1 MGQLCSVLSEWFLA
15 PGKIWPIQIPVL
27 RGRSKGALHS
37 CQLQT
42 SVPPS
47 TKREE
52 KVDLFQFMLDMLI
65 ILW

>member
-1 MGQLCSVLSEWFLA
+1 MWS
-15 PGKIWPIQIPVL
+15 
-27 RGRSKGALHS
+27 LHS

-47 TKREE
+47 TKREA

-65 ILW
+65 TQWYGANTIL

>member
-1 MGQLCSVLSEWFLA
+1 MKHLLIILSILLLSFPLFGQET
-15 PGKIWPIQIPVL
+15 
-27 RGRSKGALHS
+27 

-47 TKREE
+47 TMREE

-65 ILW
+65 TLWYGSNTIL

>member
-1 MGQLCSVLSEWFLA
+1 MYETITIIWQTKQLY
-15 PGKIWPIQIPVL
+15 
-27 RGRSKGALHS
+27 
-37 CQLQT
+37 LQT

-65 ILW
+65 TLWYGSNTILDMVAKQRPL

>member
-1 MGQLCSVLSEWFLA
+1 ME
-15 PGKIWPIQIPVL
+15 
-27 RGRSKGALHS
+27 ALHS
-37 CQLQT
+37 CQLQN

-65 ILW
+65 TLVVRFKHNPMIWWPGKDLSKGGTTFCGLG